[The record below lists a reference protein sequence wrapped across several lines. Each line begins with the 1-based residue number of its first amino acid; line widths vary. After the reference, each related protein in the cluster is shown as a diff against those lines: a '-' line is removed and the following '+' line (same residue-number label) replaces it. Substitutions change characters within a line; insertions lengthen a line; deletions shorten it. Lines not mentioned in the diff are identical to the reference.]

1 MKRSKLLAIASAAG
15 AALAIIP
22 PALAESNFVTGGGA
36 LSASAKVDFQIT
48 IPKILYLRVG
58 TGSAY
63 ATGTLANVNTVDLI
77 QFAVPAASVGNGTA
91 ITGTGG
97 DLSGGVV
104 TAALIGN
111 NGTITLYATATGAL
125 SNGAESINFS
135 EISTAAGTLTS
146 ATALAAPTLTNA
158 TSANVTIT
166 PAAKVVNR
174 DARWTYTYLNTA
186 PQAAGIYGGVN
197 VNNGRVTYTASMP

>member
-58 TGSAY
+58 TGSPY
-63 ATGTLANVNTVDLI
+63 ANLATYDLI
-77 QFAVPAASVGNGTA
+77 AFNVPAASVGNGTA
-91 ITGTGG
+91 ISGTGG

-111 NGTITLYATATGAL
+111 NGTVTLNATASGAL
-125 SNGAESINFS
+125 SNGAGDSINYS

-166 PAAKVVNR
+166 PASGRVVNR

-186 PQAAGIYGGVN
+186 PQAAGTYGGVN

>member
-58 TGSAY
+58 TGSPY
-63 ATGTLANVNTVDLI
+63 ANLATYDLI
-77 QFAVPAASVGNGTA
+77 AFNVPAASVGNGTA
-91 ITGTGG
+91 ISGTGG